1 MEEILIIGNKKYEKL
16 NINKILDS
24 YKNNYRFNFSIPNR
38 NNGTKYSKL
47 VLNNHVF
54 NNVKTNIKTVQ
65 NIYCK
70 KFNISEKHIEDFFST
85 LKNYNI
91 IEKQSNN
98 WKIFNY
104 FLKSINCPYYFS
116 NLPRVGHIKIME
128 LIMERKKPIIFGFSL
143 NNFYNDKHL
152 YNNNLMYGDTTKNNI
167 ERTGHNHEIEEQILK
182 WLHENKYIDA
192 TLCLLK
198 DDENIIIEEN
208 ILTPSKEIIEKLS
221 LAI

>member
-24 YKNNYRFNFSIPNR
+24 YKNNYRFNFSIPNK
-38 NNGTKYSKL
+38 NNGTKYNKL

-54 NNVKTNIKTVQ
+54 KFVKTNIKTYK

-70 KFNISEKHIEDFFST
+70 ELNISEKYIEEFFSI

-98 WKIFNY
+98 WKIFND
-104 FLKSINCPYYFS
+104 FLKSVNCPYYFS
-116 NLPRVGHIKIME
+116 HLPRVGHIKIME

-152 YNNNLMYGDTTKNNI
+152 YNNNLMYGDAKKNNI
-167 ERTGHNHEIEEQILK
+167 ERTGHNHEIEEKILK

-208 ILTPSKEIIEKLS
+208 ILTPSKEIIEKLR